1 MTKTVDI
8 EGMMCEHCE
17 KRVKTALEDVDGVVS
32 ADVSKDRK
40 NAIVTLSRDVKD
52 EDLKKAVEAQ
62 DYKVLGVHA

>member
-1 MTKTVDI
+1 MKKTLII

>member
-1 MTKTVDI
+1 
-8 EGMMCEHCE
+8 CEHCE